1 MYFCSPTEGER
12 YYFRFPLFHV
22 KGAKSYQDLCTIDG
36 VVYLTLKDS
45 AKARGLL
52 EDDKE

>member
-1 MYFCSPTEGER
+1 
-12 YYFRFPLFHV
+12 LHV

-36 VVYLTLKDS
+36 DVYLTFKDS

-52 EDDKE
+52 EDDKEWEKALVDAD